1 MAHKNGPLFV
11 VLTLL
16 ACVLVGFHL
25 YTAAY
30 GTVPVQL
37 QRSFHLFLTTVIG
50 FLVYP
55 MKKDQRI
62 RWWDVLFVIV
72 AAMSFGYISFNFER
86 ITLRQ
91 SMISP
96 LSLIDLVL
104 GGTVLI
110 LILELTRRVVGLAL
124 SLVAVGC
131 LVYAYFG
138 RYFPKAVAHVGYSVR
153 DIIDYQIFG
162 LDGVYS
168 MPLGI
173 SATYVVLFIIFG
185 VIMEYT
191 KAGDVIMDLGKTL
204 TGKYRGGP
212 AKIACVTS
220 ALFGSISGSAAAN
233 VYATGTFTIPMM
245 KRIGYSPSLAGAV
258 EAVAS
263 TGGQIMPPVMGAAA
277 FLMAELLGIPYLHV
291 CKAALIPAIL
301 YFVSL
306 IIVLDFEAAKGGI
319 KGLPVEQ
326 IPSFW
331 SIVPKMYLLFPIA
344 LLVGFLIL
352 GYSPFR
358 AAFIGI
364 VAAFV
369 LSMLHQDTRFSITSF
384 IEAINVAAK
393 RAVMIAMACAA
404 AGIVVG
410 VITLT
415 GVGLSLS
422 SLIMTLSGGNILIGL
437 ILIMVST
444 IIMGMGTPTTA
455 AYVIVATLAVP
466 VMRNFGFDPLS
477 SHFFVFYGAVLSM
490 FTPPVAIAA
499 YAAADIAKE
508 DGMKIGFQSMR
519 IAFVTFIIPFVC
531 VLDKGLLFDAP
542 LQTVLYRTIATVI
555 SIVMFA
561 GAATGWF
568 SRPLSMSWRF
578 LFMVVFILANL
589 PKVQFSLIGIMASL
603 ILGFQFFI
611 SKNKMQ
617 SFSKI

>member
-1 MAHKNGPLFV
+1 M
-11 VLTLL
+11 
-16 ACVLVGFHL
+16 
-25 YTAAY
+25 
-30 GTVPVQL
+30 
-37 QRSFHLFLTTVIG
+37 
-50 FLVYP
+50 
-55 MKKDQRI
+55 
-62 RWWDVLFVIV
+62 
-72 AAMSFGYISFNFER
+72 
-86 ITLRQ
+86 
-91 SMISP
+91 
-96 LSLIDLVL
+96 
-104 GGTVLI
+104 
-110 LILELTRRVVGLAL
+110 
-124 SLVAVGC
+124 
-131 LVYAYFG
+131 
-138 RYFPKAVAHVGYSVR
+138 
-153 DIIDYQIFG
+153 
-162 LDGVYS
+162 
-168 MPLGI
+168 
-173 SATYVVLFIIFG
+173 
-185 VIMEYT
+185 
-191 KAGDVIMDLGKTL
+191 
-204 TGKYRGGP
+204 
-212 AKIACVTS
+212 
-220 ALFGSISGSAAAN
+220 
-233 VYATGTFTIPMM
+233 
-245 KRIGYSPSLAGAV
+245 
-258 EAVAS
+258 
-263 TGGQIMPPVMGAAA
+263 
-277 FLMAELLGIPYLHV
+277 
-291 CKAALIPAIL
+291 
-301 YFVSL
+301 

-519 IAFVTFIIPFVC
+519 IAFVAFIIPFVC

-578 LFMVVFILANL
+578 LFMVVFILVNL